1 VASAA
6 GGASASIC
14 RARATRVRREGTGIG
29 RPPREYRNNAGIVH
43 QRGRL
48 ARLKREWTAN
58 ASKGD
63 KTLATLLAEAAEDGL
78 KQREIAAAIGAGQSY
93 VNNLW
98 RYHRFMIS
106 AEITIP
112 EQRFRFVITIV
123 ISIA

>member
-1 VASAA
+1 
-6 GGASASIC
+6 
-14 RARATRVRREGTGIG
+14 
-29 RPPREYRNNAGIVH
+29 
-43 QRGRL
+43 
-48 ARLKREWTAN
+48 
-58 ASKGD
+58 
-63 KTLATLLAEAAEDGL
+63 LAEAAEDGL